1 MRRTLFIGVL
11 CLLVAGFGVPLRAS
25 AQAAATT
32 AHPQAIASET
42 EILLAHWNAIG
53 NKLIA
58 QAEDFPEDKYE
69 YKPTPQVRTFAAQ
82 LIHVAAVM
90 YWYVDPA
97 TGKKPRY
104 SDDPARDNL
113 KTKAQVVAYVKKAV
127 RDGAV
132 LIQQQGDAGARVS
145 VKDWDGKVERLSDL
159 AYAVIEHSGEHYGQL
174 VVYYRLNGL
183 VPPESRPK
191 K

>member
-1 MRRTLFIGVL
+1 MRRVLFTGVL
-11 CLLVAGFGVPLRAS
+11 CILVAGIGVPSRAS

-32 AHPQAIASET
+32 AHHQATAGET
-42 EILLAHWNAIG
+42 DILLAHWNAIG

-69 YKPTPQVRTFAAQ
+69 YKPTPQVRSFAAQ
-82 LIHVAAVM
+82 LIHAAAVM
-90 YWYVDPA
+90 YWCVDSA
-97 TGKKPRY
+97 AGKKPRY

-113 KTKAQVVAYVKKAV
+113 KTKAQVVAFVKKAV

-132 LIQQQGDAGARVS
+132 SIQQQGDAGARAS
-145 VKDWDGKVERLSDL
+145 VKDWDGKVERQSDL
-159 AYAVIEHSGEHYGQL
+159 AYEVIEHSGEHYGQL

>member
-1 MRRTLFIGVL
+1 MRRVLLTGVL
-11 CLLVAGFGVPLRAS
+11 CVAVAAIGIPLRS
-25 AQAAATT
+25 AAQSQRIPTAT
-32 AHPQAIASET
+32 ET
-42 EILLAHWNAIG
+42 LLYHWNEIG

-58 QAEDFPEDKYE
+58 EAETFPEDKYE
-69 YKPTPQVRTFAAQ
+69 YKPTPEVRTFAAQ
-82 LIHVAAVM
+82 LIHAAAVM
-90 YWYVDPA
+90 YWYTDSA

-104 SDDPARDNL
+104 TDDPARDNL

-127 RDGAV
+127 ADGAAMME
-132 LIQQQGDAGARVS
+132 QQGDAGLRAS
-145 VKDWDGKVERLSDL
+145 VTDWNKKVERLSDL
-159 AYAVIEHSGEHYGQL
+159 AYGVIEHSGEHYGQV

>member
-1 MRRTLFIGVL
+1 M
-11 CLLVAGFGVPLRAS
+11 
-25 AQAAATT
+25 
-32 AHPQAIASET
+32 HPQATASET

-82 LIHVAAVM
+82 MIHVAAVM

-127 RDGAV
+127 RDGAA